1 VDVLQQEPLRLPH
14 PLAEFENV
22 VFTCHY
28 ASMSEESYASMRRQV
43 SDQTVQILRGE
54 FPLHLV
60 NPQVKDLPQCRLR
73 RDNG

>member
-1 VDVLQQEPLRLPH
+1 VLQDEPLRQSN

-28 ASMSEESYASMRRQV
+28 ASLSEDSYASMRRQV
-43 SDQTVQILRGE
+43 SDQVVQILRGE
-54 FPLHLV
+54 FPKNFV

-73 RDNG
+73 RKNG